1 MYAHIITSSLT
12 VGLGGSAGLESPIV
26 VTGAAFGSN
35 YAQKYK
41 LSYKDRTLLNRLWCC
56 LQESQPN
63 MHQLQE
69 FYLRLSFYWS
79 MLVFQRL
86 LQL

>member
-1 MYAHIITSSLT
+1 MYAQIFTSSLT

-41 LSYKDRTLLNRLWCC
+41 LSYKDRTLLIGCAAAGIAAAFNAL
-56 LQESQPN
+56 
-63 MHQLQE
+63 
-69 FYLRLSFYWS
+69 
-79 MLVFQRL
+79 
-86 LQL
+86 